1 MTKGVRRSLLVRI
14 LVAATTILALAGPL
28 AAEDF
33 YEQQLRLGKADMLA
47 GRVPQASDELRI
59 SAFGF
64 LDRPPL
70 LVEALVRLTL
80 AQSALSQSS
89 AVSQTLNRLLEVER
103 RFPAYASSAIEPQT
117 RAAFEALLLKNIAR
131 SDLAGIPAF
140 ARLIRSEAV
149 KVADLPVEKRSA
161 AYEAGFRRS
170 SKDIEWPLE
179 AARDAAAR
187 GLDDETARWAK
198 RALAIAPGHEAAQ
211 ALLAHAIARR
221 GDCKTALTQ
230 IAAFPS
236 SVLQSHVELLGD
248 QVVCLVKQSRWS
260 EADGA
265 AKKLPDSERSRSD
278 VARALQDVN
287 ARRNPAPL
295 KSLPVAGA
303 AAVVS
308 NPASRPPSS
317 TGTSAPASSS
327 GKSNGSGSDPASTP
341 AVTRPPS
348 SKSTDVLAAGKALV
362 QKGSFAEATKL
373 LQTAVAA
380 DPTNRDLRL
389 ALLEAAFLSR
399 DWRTAVSQVP
409 AAAPFKSGEE
419 ASMFYAGAALYESG
433 KHVEARQ
440 MMERAR
446 PQLPSTPLVD
456 YYLRLVLGNR
466 AR

>member
-1 MTKGVRRSLLVRI
+1 MTKGVRRSLLVRFF
-14 LVAATTILALAGPL
+14 AATTILALAAPL

-33 YEQQLRLGKADMLA
+33 YEQQLRLGKADMVA

-59 SAFGF
+59 AAFGF
-64 LDRPPL
+64 LDRPSL

-103 RFPAYASSAIEPQT
+103 RFPTYASSAIEPPT
-117 RAAFEALLLKNIAR
+117 RAAFEALLLKNIVR
-131 SDLAGIPAF
+131 SDLTGIPAF
-140 ARLIRSEAV
+140 ARLIRSEAA
-149 KVADLPVEKRSA
+149 KVGDLPVEKRTA
-161 AYEAGFRRS
+161 AYEAGFRHS
-170 SKDIEWPLE
+170 SKDFEWPLE

-198 RALAIAPGHEAAQ
+198 RALAIAPGNEAAQ
-211 ALLAHAIARR
+211 VLLAHALARR

-236 SVLQSHVELLGD
+236 ALLQSHVELLGD

-260 EADGA
+260 DADA
-265 AKKLPDSERSRSD
+265 AATKLPQSVRSRID
-278 VARALQDVN
+278 VARALQDIN
-287 ARRNPAPL
+287 ARKSPAPPRPTPA
-295 KSLPVAGA
+295 KVP
-303 AAVVS
+303 AVVS
-308 NPASRPPSS
+308 NPAGRPPSS
-317 TGTSAPASSS
+317 ASTSAPTSPS
-327 GKSNGSGSDPASTP
+327 GRSNGPGSDPASTP
-341 AVTRPPS
+341 AVNRPSS
-348 SKSTDVLAAGKALV
+348 SKSGEALAAGKVLV

-373 LQTAVAA
+373 LQPAVSA
-380 DPTNRDLRL
+380 DPANRDLRL

-409 AAAPFKSGEE
+409 AVVPLKSGEE

-433 KHVEARQ
+433 RNVEARE

-446 PQLPSTPLVD
+446 PQLPSTPLVE

-466 AR
+466 PR

>member
-1 MTKGVRRSLLVRI
+1 MTKGVRRSLLARF
-14 LVAATTILALAGPL
+14 LVAATTILAIAGPL
-28 AAEDF
+28 VAEDF
-33 YEQQLRLGKADMLA
+33 YEEQLRLGKADMLA

-80 AQSALSQSS
+80 AQSTLSQSS

-103 RFPAYASSAIEPQT
+103 RFPAYASAAIEPQN

-131 SDLAGIPAF
+131 SDLTGIPAF
-140 ARLIRSEAV
+140 ARLIRSEAAR
-149 KVADLPVEKRSA
+149 VADLPVERRTA

-187 GLDDETARWAK
+187 GLDDDTIRWAK
-198 RALAIAPGHEAAQ
+198 RAVAIAPGHEAAQ
-211 ALLAHAIARR
+211 LLLAHATARR

-230 IAAFPS
+230 IAAFPAG
-236 SVLQSHVELLGD
+236 VLQSHVELLGD
-248 QVVCLVKQSRWS
+248 QVVCLAKQSRWS
-260 EADGA
+260 EADA
-265 AKKLPDSERSRSD
+265 AAAKLPDGERSRSD

-287 ARRNPAPL
+287 ARKNPALP
-295 KSLPVAGA
+295 KSVPVGGT
-303 AAVVS
+303 AVVS
-308 NPASRPPSS
+308 NPAGRPPAS

-327 GKSNGSGSDPASTP
+327 GKSNGTGSDPASTP
-341 AVTRPPS
+341 GVTRPPS
-348 SKSTDVLAAGKALV
+348 AKSTDVLAAGKALV

-373 LQTAVAA
+373 LQPAVAV

-399 DWRTAVSQVP
+399 DWRIAVSQVP

-433 KHVEARQ
+433 RNVEARQ